1 MLEEDAKYD
10 KLRILALYS
19 CRIHTEPMIQDNKDE
34 SSVKKP
40 LFSRKEIVHL
50 VRKFILAYIRG
61 EITFDLATIPGTYK
75 KGLEIDIMPI
85 GEAQAFDET
94 QKHFFQIPDTMLKCA
109 GLINTNEEEYD
120 ACIDMLF
127 KFMIF
132 GRATKS
138 IDGQFLMDWK

>member
-1 MLEEDAKYD
+1 M
-10 KLRILALYS
+10 S
-19 CRIHTEPMIQDNKDE
+19 QDNKDE
-34 SSVKKP
+34 SSVKRP

-61 EITFDLATIPGTYK
+61 EITFDLVIKPETYK
-75 KGLEIDIMPI
+75 RRFEMDGMAID
-85 GEAQAFDET
+85 EAQ
-94 QKHFFQIPDTMLKCA
+94 KLFFQIPDTMLKCA
-109 GLINTNEEEYD
+109 GLIETNEEEYYS
-120 ACIDMLF
+120 CIDMLF

>member
-1 MLEEDAKYD
+1 M
-10 KLRILALYS
+10 S
-19 CRIHTEPMIQDNKDE
+19 QDNKDE
-34 SSVKKP
+34 SSVKRP

-61 EITFDLATIPGTYK
+61 EITFDLVIKPETYK
-75 KGLEIDIMPI
+75 GRLDMDATPID
-85 GEAQAFDET
+85 EAQ
-94 QKHFFQIPDTMLKCA
+94 KLFFQVPDTMLKCA
-109 GLINTNEEEYD
+109 GLIETNEEEYN
-120 ACIDMLF
+120 ACVDMLF

>member
-1 MLEEDAKYD
+1 M
-10 KLRILALYS
+10 KLNASFYIYS
-19 CRIHTEPMIQDNKDE
+19 PVSQDNKDE
-34 SSVKKP
+34 SSVKRP

-50 VRKFILAYIRG
+50 ARKSILAYIRG
-61 EITFDLATIPGTYK
+61 EITFDLVIKPETYK
-75 KGLEIDIMPI
+75 RRLERDGMPI
-85 GEAQAFDET
+85 DGADPYDET
-94 QKHFFQIPDTMLKCA
+94 QKLFFQIPNTMLKCA
-109 GLINTNEEEYD
+109 GLIETNEEEYD